1 MVVVMMVVMMAVI
14 GVDDGDGYDSG
25 DDNLDSP
32 SMSQNV
38 TTMSTSSS
46 MSIVPGA
53 RLILV
58 IIMMTTM
65 NMVMTI
71 DYDIMI

>member
-1 MVVVMMVVMMAVI
+1 MMVVMMAVI